1 MDPINLQQ
9 IDFDAVS
16 RWLITSGLQILL
28 ILFLAIVAVRLLSM
42 ATKYLANRIKRMDDV
57 EGSELDKRTETIFN
71 VVHNAGLVV
80 IFVTAILMVLDELT
94 IDITPM
100 LASVGIVGLA
110 LGLGAQTLVKDII
123 GGIFILIEGQYQ
135 VGDVVELQGKVGT
148 VEDLTLRVTSVRD
161 FQGDLHMIPNGDIRL
176 VTNKGRGWSRAIID
190 VNIVYEEDIDRAIG
204 TLEEIGIHAAQDDEV
219 GRVFLEQPTVL
230 GVEGIEEGQIRLRLI
245 VKTVANE
252 QWGVQRFLR
261 RQIQEIFTKEGIKLA
276 MPRREVWMVEK
287 NRSVDEDDADL
298 RG

>member
-1 MDPINLQQ
+1 MYQIEPPE
-9 IDFDAVS
+9 IDFEGLGRWFVS
-16 RWLITSGLQILL
+16 SGLQILL
-28 ILFLAIVAVRLLSM
+28 ILILAAVAARLLSVG
-42 ATKYLANRIKRMDDV
+42 TRYLTNRIKRLDDV
-57 EGSELDKRTETIFN
+57 DGSDLDKRTDTIFN
-71 VVHNAGLVV
+71 VVHNAGL
-80 IFVTAILMVLDELT
+80 AIILITTTLMVLDELS

-123 GGIFILIEGQYQ
+123 GGIFILMEGQYR
-135 VGDVVELQGKVGT
+135 VGDVVELQGKTGV

-176 VTNKGRGWSRAIID
+176 VTNKGRDWSRAIVD
-190 VNIVYEEDIDRAIG
+190 VSIAYEEDIERAIT
-204 TLEEIGIHAAQDDEV
+204 TLDEIGRRAAEDSEV
-219 GRVFLEQPTVL
+219 GRVFLEQPTVT
-230 GVEGIEEGQIRLRLI
+230 GVEGIEDGQIRLRLI

-261 RQIQEIFTKEGIKLA
+261 RRIQEVFGQEGIKLA

-287 NRSVDEDDADL
+287 NSSTEETD
-298 RG
+298 

>member
-1 MDPINLQQ
+1 MYQIEPPE
-9 IDFDAVS
+9 IDFEGLGRWFVS
-16 RWLITSGLQILL
+16 SGLQILL
-28 ILFLAIVAVRLLSM
+28 ILILAAVAARLLSVG
-42 ATKYLANRIKRMDDV
+42 TRYLTNRIKRLDDV
-57 EGSELDKRTETIFN
+57 DGSDLDKRTDTIFN
-71 VVHNAGLVV
+71 VVHNAGL
-80 IFVTAILMVLDELT
+80 AIILITTTLMVLDELS

-123 GGIFILIEGQYQ
+123 GGIFILMEGQYR
-135 VGDVVELQGKVGT
+135 VGDVVELQGKTGV

-176 VTNKGRGWSRAIID
+176 VTNKGRDWSRAIVD
-190 VNIVYEEDIDRAIG
+190 VSIAYEEDIDRAVT
-204 TLEEIGIHAAQDDEV
+204 TLEEIGRHAAEDSEV
-219 GRVFLEQPTVL
+219 GRVFLEQPTVT
-230 GVEGIEEGQIRLRLI
+230 GVEGIEDGQIRLRLI

-261 RQIQEIFTKEGIKLA
+261 RRIQEVFGQEGIKLA

-287 NRSVDEDDADL
+287 NSSTEETD
-298 RG
+298 